1 MPGKKTLKKPIRKV
15 AAKTSAAKILRA
27 PLQLPSLVKAT
38 PSYLFDSN
46 SQNAIGGQHN
56 PYVWEISAP
65 GYAIVNI
72 IFGLKGAP
80 GKNYNIQIRHSFPL
94 GIYTIASMVG
104 TLPPGG
110 FAEVEFAGLRP
121 RRPEINI
128 VAFSTGDDTNFDTI
142 GATFYATIA

>member
-1 MPGKKTLKKPIRKV
+1 MPARKAPKKTVKKV
-15 AAKTSAAKILRA
+15 TVKTPSAHLFGA
-27 PLQLPSLVKAT
+27 PRPLPSVVKAT

-72 IFGLKGAP
+72 IFGLKGQP

-94 GIYTIASMVG
+94 GIYTIASKVG

-128 VAFSTGDDTNFDTI
+128 IASSTGDDTDFETV

>member
-1 MPGKKTLKKPIRKV
+1 MPGKKTLKKPVRKI

-27 PLQLPSLVKAT
+27 PLQLPSVVKAT

-56 PYVWEISAP
+56 PYVWELSAP
-65 GYAIVNI
+65 GYAIINI
-72 IFGLKGAP
+72 IFSLKGAP

-94 GIYTIASMVG
+94 GIYTIAGKTG

-110 FAEVEFAGLRP
+110 FAEVGFAGLRP
-121 RRPEINI
+121 RRPELNI
-128 VAFSTGDDTNFDTI
+128 IAFSTGDDTDFETI